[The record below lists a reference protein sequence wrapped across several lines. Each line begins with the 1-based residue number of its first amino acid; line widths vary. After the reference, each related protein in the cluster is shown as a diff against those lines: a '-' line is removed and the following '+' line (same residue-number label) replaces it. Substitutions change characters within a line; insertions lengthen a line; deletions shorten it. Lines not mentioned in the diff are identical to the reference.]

1 MRTCKY
7 SCPEINADRAAFVD
21 EKGGGGEQMSET
33 GGGVGDRCA
42 GGEGAESVAKTVGL
56 IGLGCAKNRVDGEV
70 MLGLLQ
76 QAGYEVAA
84 KPEEADTI
92 IIHTCGFIGDAKEES
107 IDTILEAAE
116 WRKQGK
122 RLVVTGCLV
131 QRYAQDLC
139 KELPEVDAF
148 MGTADLHRI
157 VEVCDRVNAASPAST
172 CRRRPRRR
180 PREPRIWLG
189 DPPYLY
195 DADTP
200 RLLST
205 PSHYAYVK
213 VAEGCSY
220 RCAFCS
226 IPAMR
231 GDQRS
236 RPIGSIV
243 QEVHQLA
250 ARGVKEII
258 LISQNTTA
266 YGRDLYGKPSLP
278 ALLHALAQVEGIAWI
293 RFLYAYPADVRED
306 VMAAIADEPKVCNY
320 LEMPLQHCDARVLKA
335 MNRGGSRAELEQLIT
350 TLRQD
355 IPGLTLRTT
364 FIVGFPGETAAEFR
378 KLESFVEWARF
389 ERMGVFAYSQ
399 EEGTPAGAM
408 LNQIAAS
415 IKERRRHRLMERQR
429 EISWD
434 FHQTFVGKR
443 LQVLVD
449 GFSDEM
455 QMWEGRYEGQAPE
468 IDGVVYVSGGNLT
481 AGRFVLVEV
490 TEATEYDLIGRPV
503 EGLDENCP

>member
-1 MRTCKY
+1 
-7 SCPEINADRAAFVD
+7 
-21 EKGGGGEQMSET
+21 
-33 GGGVGDRCA
+33 
-42 GGEGAESVAKTVGL
+42 
-56 IGLGCAKNRVDGEV
+56 

-84 KPEEADTI
+84 NPEQADTI
-92 IIHTCGFIGDAKEES
+92 IIHTCGFIGAAKEES

-139 KELPEVDAF
+139 KEMPEIDAF

-157 VEVCDRVNAASPAST
+157 VEVCNTVTAIPPAPIRHRET
-172 CRRRPRRR
+172 RRKPV
-180 PREPRIWLG
+180 EPEIWLG

-220 RCAFCS
+220 RCSFCS

-236 RPIGSIV
+236 RTIESIV
-243 QEVHQLA
+243 QEAHHLA
-250 ARGVKEII
+250 ARGVKELI

-266 YGRDLYGKPSLP
+266 YGRDIYGKPCLP
-278 ALLHALAQVEGIAWI
+278 SLLHALAAVEGVEWI
-293 RFLYAYPADVRED
+293 RFLYAYPADVRDD
-306 VMAAIADEPKVCNY
+306 VIAAMATESKVCNY

-335 MNRGGSRAELEQLIT
+335 MNRGGNRTELEQLISR
-350 TLRQD
+350 LRRR

-378 KLESFVEWARF
+378 DLEAFVEWARF
-389 ERMGVFAYSQ
+389 ERMGVFTYSP

-408 LNQIAAS
+408 PGQIANS
-415 IKERRRHRLMERQR
+415 LK
-429 EISWD
+429 
-434 FHQTFVGKR
+434 
-443 LQVLVD
+443 
-449 GFSDEM
+449 
-455 QMWEGRYEGQAPE
+455 
-468 IDGVVYVSGGNLT
+468 
-481 AGRFVLVEV
+481 
-490 TEATEYDLIGRPV
+490 
-503 EGLDENCP
+503 

>member
-1 MRTCKY
+1 
-7 SCPEINADRAAFVD
+7 
-21 EKGGGGEQMSET
+21 
-33 GGGVGDRCA
+33 
-42 GGEGAESVAKTVGL
+42 
-56 IGLGCAKNRVDGEV
+56 

-84 KPEEADTI
+84 NPEQADTI
-92 IIHTCGFIGDAKEES
+92 IIHTCGFIGAAKEES

-131 QRYAQDLC
+131 QRYVQ
-139 KELPEVDAF
+139 ELRQEMPEIDAF

-157 VEVCDRVNAASPAST
+157 VEVCDTVSAAPPIQARHHS
-172 CRRRPRRR
+172 RRRQPL
-180 PREPRIWLG
+180 EPKVWLG

-195 DADTP
+195 EADTP

-205 PSHYAYVK
+205 PKHYAYVK

-236 RPIGSIV
+236 RTIASIV
-243 QEVHQLA
+243 QEAHQLA
-250 ARGVKEII
+250 ANGVKELI

-278 ALLHALAQVEGIAWI
+278 ALLHALVAVEGIAWI
-293 RFLYAYPADVRED
+293 RFLYAYPADVRSD
-306 VMAAIADEPKVCNY
+306 VITAIADEPKVCKY
-320 LEMPLQHCDARVLKA
+320 LEMPLQHCNTRVLKA

-350 TLRQD
+350 TLRRR

-378 KLESFVEWARF
+378 ELASFVEWARF
-389 ERMGVFAYSQ
+389 ERMGAFAYSQ
-399 EEGTPAGAM
+399 EEGTPAGGM
-408 LNQIAAS
+408 PGQIS
-415 IKERRRHRLMERQR
+415 TRVKVQRRHRLMERQR
-429 EISWD
+429 DLSWTYN
-434 FHQTFVGKR
+434 QTLIGRR
-443 LQVLVD
+443 LTVLVD
-449 GFSDEM
+449 GFSDDE

-468 IDGVVYVSGGNLT
+468 IDGVVYIQGDQLRSGM
-481 AGRFVLVEV
+481 FVPVEV
-490 TEATEYDLIGRPV
+490 TEVTEYDLIGRPV
-503 EGLDENCP
+503 GVMQESAD

>member
-1 MRTCKY
+1 
-7 SCPEINADRAAFVD
+7 
-21 EKGGGGEQMSET
+21 
-33 GGGVGDRCA
+33 
-42 GGEGAESVAKTVGL
+42 VAKTVGL

-76 QAGYEVAA
+76 QAGYEVADN
-84 KPEEADTI
+84 PEQADTI
-92 IIHTCGFIGDAKEES
+92 IIHTCGFIGTAKEES

-131 QRYAQDLC
+131 QRYAQDLL
-139 KELPEVDAF
+139 KEIPEIDAF

-157 VEVCDRVNAASPAST
+157 VEVCDSLTAAPSVPVLRNGM
-172 CRRRPRRR
+172 RRKPV
-180 PREPRIWLG
+180 EPKVWLG

-226 IPAMR
+226 IPSMR

-236 RPIGSIV
+236 RSIESLV
-243 QEVHQLA
+243 QEAHHLA
-250 ARGVKEII
+250 ARGVKELI

-278 ALLHALAQVEGIAWI
+278 ALLHALAAVEGIAWI
-293 RFLYAYPADVRED
+293 RFLYAYPADVRDD
-306 VMAAIADEPKVCNY
+306 VITAIADEPKVCKY
-320 LEMPLQHCDARVLKA
+320 LEMPLQHCNARVLKA
-335 MNRGGSRAELEQLIT
+335 MNRGGSRAELQQLIT
-350 TLRQD
+350 TVRRR
-355 IPGLTLRTT
+355 ISGLTLRTT
-364 FIVGFPGETAAEFR
+364 FIVGFPCETAAEFR
-378 KLESFVEWARF
+378 ELGAFVEWARF
-389 ERMGVFAYSQ
+389 ERMGAFAYSQ
-399 EEGTPAGAM
+399 EDGTPAGGM
-408 LNQIAAS
+408 PGQLS
-415 IKERRRHRLMERQR
+415 TRVKEQRRHRLMERQR
-429 EISWD
+429 DISWAYN
-434 FHQTFVGKR
+434 QTLIGRR
-443 LQVLVD
+443 LTVLLD
-449 GFSDEM
+449 EFSDEE

-468 IDGVVYVSGGNLT
+468 IDGVVYIQGDQLT
-481 AGRFVLVEV
+481 PGMFVPVEV

-503 EGLDENCP
+503 GAMQESAE

>member
-1 MRTCKY
+1 
-7 SCPEINADRAAFVD
+7 
-21 EKGGGGEQMSET
+21 
-33 GGGVGDRCA
+33 
-42 GGEGAESVAKTVGL
+42 
-56 IGLGCAKNRVDGEV
+56 

-84 KPEEADTI
+84 SPEQADTI
-92 IIHTCGFIGDAKEES
+92 IVHTCGFIGAAKEES

-131 QRYAQDLC
+131 QRYAQDLR
-139 KELPEVDAF
+139 KALPEVDAF

-157 VEVCDRVNAASPAST
+157 VEVCDSVTAVPLT
-172 CRRRPRRR
+172 PTRRRVPRRK
-180 PREPRIWLG
+180 PLEPKVWLG

-195 DADTP
+195 EADTP
-200 RLLST
+200 RVLST

-226 IPAMR
+226 IPSMR

-236 RPIGSIV
+236 RPIESIV
-243 QEVHQLA
+243 QEAHRLA
-250 ARGVKEII
+250 ARGVKELI

-266 YGRDLYGKPSLP
+266 YGRDLYGKPCLP
-278 ALLHALAQVEGIAWI
+278 ALLRALAPVEGIAWI
-293 RFLYAYPADVRED
+293 RFLYAYPADVRDD
-306 VMAAIADEPKVCNY
+306 VIAAMAEEPKVCNY

-335 MNRGGSRAELEQLIT
+335 MNRGGSRADLEQLIT
-350 TLRQD
+350 KLRRR

-378 KLESFVEWARF
+378 ELESFVEWARF
-389 ERMGVFAYSQ
+389 ERMGAFSYSQ
-399 EEGTPAGAM
+399 EEGTPAGVM
-408 LNQIAAS
+408 PGQVAS
-415 IKERRRHRLMERQR
+415 RVKEQRRHRLMERQR
-429 EISWD
+429 DISWAYN
-434 FHQTFVGKR
+434 QTLIGQR
-443 LQVLVD
+443 LRVLVD
-449 GFSDEM
+449 GFSDDA

-468 IDGVVYVSGGNLT
+468 IDGVVYVQSEHLT
-481 AGRFVLVEV
+481 PGMFVQVEV

-503 EGLDENCP
+503 EALDGHAT

>member
-1 MRTCKY
+1 MVKG
-7 SCPEINADRAAFVD
+7 DAA
-21 EKGGGGEQMSET
+21 
-33 GGGVGDRCA
+33 
-42 GGEGAESVAKTVGL
+42 VAKTVGL

-76 QAGYEVAA
+76 QAGYEVAVD
-84 KPEEADTI
+84 PEQADTI

-131 QRYAQDLC
+131 QRYAQHLL
-139 KELPEVDAF
+139 KEIPEIDAL

-157 VEVCDRVNAASPAST
+157 VEVCDTVTAAPPAPT
-172 CRRRPRRR
+172 CRQAPRRR
-180 PREPRIWLG
+180 PVEPKVWLG

-220 RCAFCS
+220 RCSFCS

-236 RPIGSIV
+236 RSIESIV
-243 QEVHQLA
+243 QEAKNLA
-250 ARGVKEII
+250 ARGVKELI

-278 ALLHALAQVEGIAWI
+278 SLLHALAAVEGVEWI
-293 RFLYAYPADVRED
+293 RFLYAYPADVRDD
-306 VMAAIADEPKVCNY
+306 VIAAMAAEPKVCNY
-320 LEMPLQHCDARVLKA
+320 LEMPLQHCDTRVLKA
-335 MNRGGSRAELEQLIT
+335 MNRGGTRAELEELIT
-350 TLRQD
+350 KLRHRL
-355 IPGLTLRTT
+355 PGLTLRTT
-364 FIVGFPGETAAEFR
+364 FIVGFPGETAEAFR
-378 KLESFVEWARF
+378 ALESFVEWARF
-389 ERMGVFAYSQ
+389 ERMGAFTYSQ

-408 LNQIAAS
+408 SGQIAPR
-415 IKERRRHRLMERQR
+415 IKEHRRHRLMERQR
-429 EISWD
+429 DISWAY
-434 FHQTFVGKR
+434 HQTLIGQR
-443 LQVLVD
+443 LRVLID
-449 GFSDEM
+449 GFSDAE

-468 IDGVVYVSGGNLT
+468 IDGVVYVRGGHLIPGT
-481 AGRFVLVEV
+481 FVQVEV
-490 TEATEYDLIGRPV
+490 MEATEYDLIGRPV
-503 EGLDENCP
+503 EAS

>member
-1 MRTCKY
+1 
-7 SCPEINADRAAFVD
+7 
-21 EKGGGGEQMSET
+21 
-33 GGGVGDRCA
+33 
-42 GGEGAESVAKTVGL
+42 
-56 IGLGCAKNRVDGEV
+56 

-84 KPEEADTI
+84 DPEQADTI
-92 IIHTCGFIGDAKEES
+92 IIHTCGFIGAAKEES

-131 QRYAQDLC
+131 QRYAQDLL
-139 KELPEVDAF
+139 KEIPEIDAL
-148 MGTADLHRI
+148 MGTADLNHI
-157 VEVCDRVNAASPAST
+157 VEVCDAVTATPPTPVPRKGA
-172 CRRRPRRR
+172 RRKPV
-180 PREPRIWLG
+180 EPKVWLG

-220 RCAFCS
+220 RCSFCS
-226 IPAMR
+226 IPSMR

-236 RPIGSIV
+236 RPIESIV
-243 QEVHQLA
+243 QEAQNLA
-250 ARGVKEII
+250 VRGVKELI

-266 YGRDLYGKPSLP
+266 YGRDLYGKPCLPSL
-278 ALLHALAQVEGIAWI
+278 LQALAEVDGIAWI
-293 RFLYAYPADVRED
+293 RFLYAYPADVRDD
-306 VMAAIADEPKVCNY
+306 VITAMAAGPKVCKY

-350 TLRQD
+350 KLRRR

-378 KLESFVEWARF
+378 ELESFVEWARF
-389 ERMGVFAYSQ
+389 ERMGAFTYSQ
-399 EEGTPAGAM
+399 EEGTPAGSM
-408 LNQIAAS
+408 PGQIATRV
-415 IKERRRHRLMERQR
+415 KEHRRHRLMERQR
-429 EISWD
+429 DISWD
-434 FHQTFVGKR
+434 YHQTLIGRR
-443 LQVLVD
+443 LRVVVD
-449 GFSDEM
+449 GFSDAE

-468 IDGVVYVSGGNLT
+468 IDGVVYVQSEHLT
-481 AGRFVLVEV
+481 PGTFLQVEV

-503 EGLDENCP
+503 DALQGHAT

>member
-1 MRTCKY
+1 
-7 SCPEINADRAAFVD
+7 VV
-21 EKGGGGEQMSET
+21 KG
-33 GGGVGDRCA
+33 DA
-42 GGEGAESVAKTVGL
+42 SVAKTVGL

-84 KPEEADTI
+84 NPEQADTI
-92 IIHTCGFIGDAKEES
+92 IIHTCGFIGAAKEES

-131 QRYAQDLC
+131 QRYAQELRQD
-139 KELPEVDAF
+139 LPEVDAF

-157 VEVCDRVNAASPAST
+157 VEVCDSVTAVSPAPT
-172 CRRRPRRR
+172 RRQTSRRK
-180 PREPRIWLG
+180 PVEPKVWLG

-195 DADTP
+195 EADTP

-226 IPAMR
+226 IPSMR

-236 RPIGSIV
+236 RSIESIV
-243 QEVHQLA
+243 QEAHHLA
-250 ARGVKEII
+250 ARGVKELI

-266 YGRDLYGKPSLP
+266 YGRDLYGKPCLP
-278 ALLHALAQVEGIAWI
+278 ALLRALAKVDGIEWL
-293 RFLYAYPADVRED
+293 RFLYAYPADVRDD
-306 VMAAIADEPKVCNY
+306 VIAAIAEEPKVCKY

-350 TLRQD
+350 KLRHR

-378 KLESFVEWARF
+378 ELESCVEWARF
-389 ERMGVFAYSQ
+389 ERMGAFTYSQ
-399 EEGTPAGAM
+399 EEGTPAGVM
-408 LNQIAAS
+408 PSQIVTR
-415 IKERRRHRLMERQR
+415 IKEHRRHRLMERQR
-429 EISWD
+429 DISWVYN
-434 FHQTFVGKR
+434 QTLIGHHLR
-443 LQVLVD
+443 VLVD
-449 GFSDEM
+449 GFSDEE

-468 IDGVVYVSGGNLT
+468 IDGVVYMQSAHLTSGT
-481 AGRFVLVEV
+481 FVQVEV

-503 EGLDENCP
+503 GAMQGRAE

>member
-1 MRTCKY
+1 MC
-7 SCPEINADRAAFVD
+7 VD
-21 EKGGGGEQMSET
+21 EGGTGNQQARRSAMVSGTDGPVVKGDT
-33 GGGVGDRCA
+33 
-42 GGEGAESVAKTVGL
+42 SVAKTVGL

-84 KPEEADTI
+84 NPEQADTI
-92 IIHTCGFIGDAKEES
+92 IIHTCGFIGAAKEES

-131 QRYAQDLC
+131 QRYAQDLRN
-139 KELPEVDAF
+139 ELPEVDAF

-157 VEVCDRVNAASPAST
+157 VEVCDTVSAAIPS
-172 CRRRPRRR
+172 RRQTPRRK
-180 PREPRIWLG
+180 PIEPKVWLG

-200 RLLST
+200 RVLST
-205 PSHYAYVK
+205 PAHYAYVK

-226 IPAMR
+226 IPSMR

-236 RPIGSIV
+236 RPIESIV
-243 QEVHQLA
+243 AEAHHLA
-250 ARGVKEII
+250 ASGVKELI

-266 YGRDLYGKPSLP
+266 YGRDLYGKPCLP
-278 ALLHALAQVEGIAWI
+278 ALLRALAQVEGIAWI
-293 RFLYAYPADVRED
+293 RFLYAYPADVRDD
-306 VMAAIADEPKVCNY
+306 VIAAIAEEPKVCNY

-335 MNRGGSRAELEQLIT
+335 MNRGGSRGELEQLIT
-350 TLRQD
+350 KLRRH

-378 KLESFVEWARF
+378 ALEAFVEWARF
-389 ERMGVFAYSQ
+389 ERMGAFTYSQ
-399 EEGTPAGAM
+399 EEGTPAGLM
-408 LNQIAAS
+408 PSQIS
-415 IKERRRHRLMERQR
+415 TRVKGQRRHRLMERQR
-429 EISWD
+429 DISWA
-434 FHQTFVGKR
+434 FNQTLIGQH
-443 LQVLVD
+443 LQVLID
-449 GFSDEM
+449 GFSDAE

-468 IDGVVYVSGGNLT
+468 IDGVVYVQSECLT
-481 AGRFVLVEV
+481 PGTFVPVEV
-490 TEATEYDLIGRPV
+490 TEATEYDLIGHPVGAQDRPAT
-503 EGLDENCP
+503 